1 MSGMYNLYKLDEGKW
16 PLERV
21 WKSTGRARCRY
32 LGDVCLGMYEKW
44 GDEAIEVIG
53 KVYANAADRTFLK
66 GLRDFGIEG
75 QGADAL
81 AMFFVI
87 SQSVLGYDMEIVE
100 LSGKR
105 SVVRYH
111 SCHIFPEASP
121 AAEQIC
127 RRANFQFELRA
138 AKLLNPKL
146 KVYYTKV
153 RSSGD
158 PYCEWVC
165 ELEE

>member
-1 MSGMYNLYKLDEGKW
+1 MSEMYRLDEKNW
-16 PLERV
+16 PLERL
-21 WKSTGRARCRY
+21 WKATGKVRGRY

-44 GDEAIEVIG
+44 GDEAIELIG

-66 GLRDFGIEG
+66 GLRSFGIEG
-75 QGADAL
+75 RGADAL

-87 SQSVLGYDMEIVE
+87 SQSAIGYDMEIVE
-100 LSGKR
+100 LSEKR

-111 SCHIFPEASP
+111 SCHIFPDPSP

-127 RRANFQFELRA
+127 RRANFQFEVRA
-138 AKLLNPKL
+138 AELLNPKL
-146 KVYYTKV
+146 RVYYNKV
-153 RSSGD
+153 RSGGA